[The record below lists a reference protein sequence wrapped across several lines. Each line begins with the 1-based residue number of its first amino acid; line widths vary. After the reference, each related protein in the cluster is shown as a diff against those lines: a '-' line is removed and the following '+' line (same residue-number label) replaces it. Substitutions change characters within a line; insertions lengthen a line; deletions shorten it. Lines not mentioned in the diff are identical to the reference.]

1 MIGTLLT
8 VYGVSASA
16 LGGYNVSRFLATRAI
31 KLRRARKAARSTQ
44 AKLDKAVEYGA
55 GVVERFQKGELD
67 QALIHRIA
75 EQVKAGM
82 AYQPPAEPTK

>member
-16 LGGYNVSRFLATRAI
+16 LGGYNISRFLATRAI

-55 GVVERFQKGELD
+55 GVYERFKTGDLD
-67 QALIHRIA
+67 PAVIHKIV

-82 AYQPPAEPTK
+82 AYTPPAAPTQ